1 MFSEQQKHW
10 LSLKSSQD
18 RLVFFCD
25 AIFAIAI
32 TLLILQIDVP
42 AIVYEADVDN
52 VLVELWP
59 RFVSFAISFFVIARF
74 WLVHLN
80 LFAHVRRL
88 DMKLIVITLVFM
100 SLIVFLPFTTDFY
113 GAHSDNKYVLTM
125 YVLSIVA
132 TSLLSHIAWRYV
144 LKKPELLLADRDTK
158 EMRRH
163 SWRGLLVSLEF
174 VLALLIVY
182 IDPILEP
189 WYWLIFVVI
198 VAIVFI
204 STRLTESHQSS
215 VAKFSA

>member
-1 MFSEQQKHW
+1 M
-10 LSLKSSQD
+10 KSSQD

-42 AIVYEADVDN
+42 AIVYETEVDDV
-52 VLVELWP
+52 LLELWP

-74 WLVHLN
+74 WIVHLN

-88 DMKLIVITLVFM
+88 DMKLITITFVFM

-113 GAHSDNKYVLTM
+113 GAHSDNKNVLAL

-132 TSLLSHIAWRYV
+132 TSIVSHIAWRYV
-144 LKKPELLLADRDTK
+144 LKNPELLLADQDTK
-158 EMRRH
+158 EIRRH
-163 SWRGLLVSLEF
+163 SWRGLLISLEF

-182 IDPILEP
+182 NNPILEP
-189 WYWLIFVVI
+189 WYWLIFAGIVV
-198 VAIVFI
+198 VVFVG
-204 STRLTESHQSS
+204 TKLTEKYPAASKS
-215 VAKFSA
+215 